1 MKHSEEKNGDH
12 ARVNI
17 EVSGNAMLGCYENRQ
32 QYTDVDRLWNPGNTR
47 YRTGPDLCK
56 KILFGRKEDRTY
68 RKADEER
75 NQE

>member
-1 MKHSEEKNGDH
+1 MDAMKIANS
-12 ARVNI
+12 I
-17 EVSGNAMLGCYENRQ
+17 PM
-32 QYTDVDRLWNPGNTR
+32 WIGNTR

-75 NQE
+75 NQEQRDHFHWTIYCNLTVYS